1 MEKGYNLNN
10 PSLKYEEVRMPL
22 MDPETFFTIIIYLL
36 MVLTFIVLILAF
48 LYMIYGKEE
57 KAK

>member
-1 MEKGYNLNN
+1 
-10 PSLKYEEVRMPL
+10 
-22 MDPETFFTIIIYLL
+22 MDPEAFFTIIIYLL
-36 MVLTFIVLILAF
+36 MVLIFIVLILSF

>member
-1 MEKGYNLNN
+1 MLVQDPDPYFAGILYT
-10 PSLKYEEVRMPL
+10 L
-22 MDPETFFTIIIYLL
+22 MALA
-36 MVLTFIVLILAF
+36 FIVLILIF

>member
-1 MEKGYNLNN
+1 MELDPYFAGIMYT
-10 PSLKYEEVRMPL
+10 L
-22 MDPETFFTIIIYLL
+22 MA
-36 MVLTFIVLILAF
+36 LTFIVLILIF

>member
-1 MEKGYNLNN
+1 ME
-10 PSLKYEEVRMPL
+10 
-22 MDPETFFTIIIYLL
+22 PEPYFAGIIYTL
-36 MVLTFIVLILAF
+36 MVLTFIVLILIF

>member
-1 MEKGYNLNN
+1 MEKGYTLNN
-10 PSLKYEEVRMPL
+10 ASLKYEEVRMTL
-22 MDPETFFTIIIYLL
+22 MDPGTFFTIIMYLL